1 MKDWSYITELVG
13 NRRLRVERIRIVED
27 DVTIDGDFELPPL
40 GRLSVSDQVF
50 VAFFVKCHGSIKKM
64 ESYFGIS
71 YPTVK
76 KRLDHIAS
84 SLTFVDIKP
93 ASDLTDLT
101 LNRIEAGEITADEA
115 IEILANAGKDN

>member
-1 MKDWSYITELVG
+1 MKDWSYITELVR
-13 NRRLRVERIRIVED
+13 NRTLSVQQVRIIED
-27 DVTIDGDFELPPL
+27 NVTIDGDFELPPL
-40 GRLSVSDQVF
+40 ARLSVSDQIF

-76 KRLDHIAS
+76 KRLENIAS
-84 SLTFVDIKP
+84 TLEFVETRP
-93 ASDLTDLT
+93 TNDLTDLT
-101 LNRIEAGEITADEA
+101 LSRIEAGEISADEA

>member
-1 MKDWSYITELVG
+1 MKDWSYITELVR
-13 NRRLRVERIRIVED
+13 NRTLSVQRVRIIED
-27 DVTIDGDFELPPL
+27 NVTIDGDFELPPL
-40 GRLSVSDQVF
+40 ARLSVSDQIF

-76 KRLDHIAS
+76 KRLENIAS
-84 SLTFVDIKP
+84 TLEFVETRP
-93 ASDLTDLT
+93 AKDLTDLT
-101 LNRIEAGEITADEA
+101 LSRIEAGEISADEA

>member
-1 MKDWSYITELVG
+1 MKDWSYITDLVR
-13 NRRLRVERIRIVED
+13 NRTLSVQRVRIIED
-27 DVTIDGDFELPPL
+27 NVTIDGDFELPPL
-40 GRLSVSDQVF
+40 ARLSVSDQVF

-76 KRLDHIAS
+76 KRLENIAS
-84 SLTFVDIKP
+84 TLEFVETRP
-93 ASDLTDLT
+93 AKDLTDLT
-101 LNRIEAGEITADEA
+101 LSRIEAGEISADEA